1 MNAHRWAIRLT
12 HEVDPRV
19 AEDIHF
25 VYGKVMAQLKPLLE
39 RVSVDGWRIGPDYAW
54 FPKSVGRPGRFLQ
67 VRPSSPNY
75 HGTTCA
81 SPYNALNSGLSFF
94 YANTP
99 LLQRRYD
106 QSLKANRLFHIL
118 HNPDPHP
125 PTEQPTT
132 ELTTFSRP
140 ALIYQEIETAP
151 DCSLLCVPTQI
162 LDNKMGDHCLRT
174 QISDLQI

>member
-75 HGTTCA
+75 QGNDMCI
-81 SPYNALNSGLSFF
+81 SIQCLRFWPFF
-94 YANTP
+94 
-99 LLQRRYD
+99 LLRQHSTLTAEIRSIFES
-106 QSLKANRLFHIL
+106 QS
-118 HNPDPHP
+118 
-125 PTEQPTT
+125 
-132 ELTTFSRP
+132 TFS
-140 ALIYQEIETAP
+140 Y
-151 DCSLLCVPTQI
+151 PTQPRSAPA
-162 LDNKMGDHCLRT
+162 HRT
-174 QISDLQI
+174 ANHRAHYLFATSTHISGNRNSTRLLASLCTNTDPGQ